1 MGRPVRRPP
10 RVLVSAALV
19 VAALALVP
27 FVYLIVRALGADEDA
42 LRLAFRGRTVELLVN
57 TLGLSVAVG
66 VGAAAIGVP
75 TGWLTARTDM
85 PGRRLLAILVV
96 VPLAIPSYVL
106 AFALIGAL
114 GPRGVVSQMLGPLGI
129 ESIPSFYGF
138 PGAALVLTL
147 ATYPY
152 VTLAVRA
159 ALGRS
164 DAGLDEAARTLGDTP
179 WRAFRRVTLPVL
191 LPAVSGGA
199 LLAVL
204 YALADFG
211 SVSLLQFDSFARA
224 IYVAYRAGFD
234 RSLAAVLALMLA
246 GLALIL
252 AIVEAWSRARR
263 PRSVARTRARPAPIV
278 RLGRWRW
285 PAAAFCGAV
294 VAVALLLPIV
304 TLTAWLINGLAN
316 DEPFRQLG
324 GLAANTLLAGAAAAV
339 VAVAFAI
346 PISVLAVRWPR
357 RSTSLLESASFATY
371 ALPGIVVALAVV
383 FLATGAVPALY
394 QTFGLLVVA
403 YAVRFLP
410 QAVAPAR
417 EGIAR
422 VSPRIEEAARML
434 GRSQRAAFA
443 EVTVP
448 LIRPGL
454 AAAAALVFL
463 TTVKELPMTLI
474 LAPTGFR
481 TLATSVWSAVG
492 EGFYARAAAPGL
504 LLIAVS
510 VAGVGLLLRSEERP

>member
-1 MGRPVRRPP
+1 MRRPVRRPP
-10 RVLVSAALV
+10 RVLVSAAVV
-19 VAALALVP
+19 VAGLALVP
-27 FVYLIVRALGADEDA
+27 FVYLIVRALGADDDA
-42 LRLAFRGRTVELLVN
+42 LRLAFRGRTLELLVN

-75 TGWLTARTDM
+75 TGWLTARTDI

-106 AFALIGAL
+106 AFALIGTL
-114 GPRGVVSQMLGPLGI
+114 GPRGLLSQLLAPFGVDA
-129 ESIPSFYGF
+129 IPSFYGF

-152 VTLAVRA
+152 VTLGVRA

-164 DAGLDEAARTLGDTP
+164 DAGLDEAARTLGATP
-179 WRAFRRVTLPVL
+179 WQAFRRVTVPVL

-246 GLALIL
+246 GLAMTL
-252 AIVEAWSRARR
+252 AIVEAWSRGRR
-263 PRSVARTRARPAPIV
+263 PPSVARTRARPAPLV
-278 RLGRWRW
+278 GLGRWRW
-285 PAAAFCGAV
+285 PAAAFCTAV
-294 VAVALLLPIV
+294 VGMALLLPVV
-304 TLTAWLINGLAN
+304 TLTGWLVNGLAN
-316 DEPFRQLG
+316 DEPLRPVAE
-324 GLAANTLLAGAAAAV
+324 LAVNTLLAGAAAAV
-339 VAVAFAI
+339 TAVLFAI
-346 PISVLAVRWPR
+346 PVSVLAVRWPR
-357 RSTSLLESASFATY
+357 PSTRLLEAASFSTY

-434 GRSQRAAFA
+434 GRSQRAAFSQ
-443 EVTVP
+443 VTLP

-474 LAPTGFR
+474 LSPTGFR
-481 TLATSVWSAVG
+481 TLATSVWSSVG

-504 LLIAVS
+504 LLIVVS
-510 VAGVGLLLRSEERP
+510 IVGVFLLLRSEERP